1 MNLGLLHAADGFA
14 MAMVVILTLS
24 LGIVALLAAGIYRS
38 SKRRE
43 NEEVE
48 KLLEE
53 VRRDLEEEEEAQQP
67 KHPTPPAGAEDREP
81 WEKDVDWWKK

>member
-14 MAMVVILTLS
+14 MAMVVILILS

-38 SKRRE
+38 GKRRE
-43 NEEVE
+43 NEVE

-53 VRRDLEEEEEAQQP
+53 LRREEEEEEEQH
-67 KHPTPPAGAEDREP
+67 KHPAPPTGAEEREP

>member
-1 MNLGLLHAADGFA
+1 MNLGILHAADGFA
-14 MAMVVILTLS
+14 MAMVVILILS
-24 LGIVALLAAGIYRS
+24 LGIVALLAARIYRS
-38 SKRRE
+38 GKRRE
-43 NEEVE
+43 NEVE

-53 VRRDLEEEEEAQQP
+53 LRREEAEEEAQQQK